1 MLKIKKIV
9 PMFNRILVTCDKY
22 EEDVIEGGI
31 VRITAGTIKE
41 YQKVISVGSTVRGIE
56 EGDLVLINPTRYAVM
71 KHEKGSLKDGVIT
84 DNPVIGYNLPV
95 MELNGVPHLLIDTQD
110 VDYVILDYEDDVV
123 EETVEEKAAKAGIYT
138 PGNTIL
144 T

>member
-56 EGDLVLINPTRYAVM
+56 EGDLVLINPTRYAIK
-71 KHEKGSLKDGVIT
+71 KHKEGSLKDGIVS
-84 DNPVIGYNLPV
+84 DNPVISYNFNFVEINNNICILLYDQDIDYIIKDYTEVPNNINKSELILP
-95 MELNGVPHLLIDTQD
+95 
-110 VDYVILDYEDDVV
+110 
-123 EETVEEKAAKAGIYT
+123 EEKKLII
-138 PGNTIL
+138 N
-144 T
+144 

>member
-56 EGDLVLINPTRYAVM
+56 EGDLVLINPTRYAVK
-71 KHEKGSLKDGVIT
+71 KHKEGSLKDGVVS
-84 DNPVIGYNLPV
+84 DNPVISYNFNFVEINNNICILLYDQDIDYIIKDYTEVPNNINKSELILP
-95 MELNGVPHLLIDTQD
+95 
-110 VDYVILDYEDDVV
+110 
-123 EETVEEKAAKAGIYT
+123 EEKKLII
-138 PGNTIL
+138 N
-144 T
+144 

>member
-1 MLKIKKIV
+1 MLKIKQIV

-56 EGDLVLINPTRYAVM
+56 EGDLVLINPTRYAIK
-71 KHEKGSLKDGVIT
+71 KHKEGSLKDGVVS
-84 DNPVIGYNLPV
+84 DNPVISYNFNFVEINNNICILLYDQDIDYIIKDYTEVPNNINKSELILP
-95 MELNGVPHLLIDTQD
+95 
-110 VDYVILDYEDDVV
+110 
-123 EETVEEKAAKAGIYT
+123 EEKKLII
-138 PGNTIL
+138 N
-144 T
+144 